1 MLCGWCS
8 GLTISMTHIPQL
20 LRTEALGMFLSV
32 HVGRKWSHI
41 IVRNSREVAVKR
53 VRNEVVEQAKVVDY
67 PKGIT
72 EAAAHFLNPAL
83 GVAKVSDEARR
94 ILNLIIEGS
103 YQDGNEQTT

>member
-1 MLCGWCS
+1 M
-8 GLTISMTHIPQL
+8 HIPQL
-20 LRTEALGMFLSV
+20 LRTESLGMFLSV
-32 HVGRKWSHI
+32 QVGRKWSYI

-53 VRNEVVEQAKVVDY
+53 VRNEVVEAAKVVDY
-67 PKGIT
+67 PKGIA

-103 YQDGNEQTT
+103 YQNEIVL

>member
-1 MLCGWCS
+1 
-8 GLTISMTHIPQL
+8 MTPQL

-32 HVGRKWSHI
+32 QVGRKWSHI

-53 VRNEVVEQAKVVDY
+53 VRNEVVAAAKVVDY

-72 EAAAHFLNPAL
+72 EAAAHFLNPTL

-94 ILNLIIEGS
+94 ILSLIIEGG
-103 YQDGNEQTT
+103 YQNEDTGICQLEFDATRSV